1 MSKPTAVALAQIT
14 AVKQPSEI
22 VSTED
27 TNQTEETKM
36 NLNTNTKANPNP
48 NTSIAQKIAQAA
60 YKNSKRAN
68 HVFDGQFGGQSGR
81 VSGGMVGGLGGKSG
95 PISGGTVGGRPATKG
110 GMVGGLGAAALS
122 GLSPEAARDILS
134 QRQDKLSALMTG
146 YLRNQAG
153 PVK

>member
-1 MSKPTAVALAQIT
+1 
-14 AVKQPSEI
+14 
-22 VSTED
+22 
-27 TNQTEETKM
+27 M
-36 NLNTNTKANPNP
+36 NLNTKANPNP

-60 YKNSKRAN
+60 HKNSKRAN

-81 VSGGMVGGLGGKSG
+81 ISGGMVGGMGAVAGGMVSG
-95 PISGGTVGGRPATKG
+95 SPAVTDK
-110 GMVGGLGAAALS
+110 MVGGLGAAALS

-134 QRQDKLSALMTG
+134 QRKDKLSALMTG